1 MSITW
6 PWLALAGLGAYH
18 GLNPAMG
25 WLFAVALGLHRGSRR
40 VVLQNGCTSR
50 LVRRRAAL
58 RPARVP
64 PEPGSLRHVANY
76 GCLLSI
82 RQCTRNFTTATAT
95 RRRGHRSLLASRS
108 STSRIT
114 GRCEERFLVPASDL
128 ASLATFTA
136 LFAHLAGERQL
147 KIAAKGGA
155 PNNRTVEREL
165 EISRGG
171 SKGFCRAKWIA
182 SAILVK
188 ILIPQM
194 DQNGGW

>member
-1 MSITW
+1 M
-6 PWLALAGLGAYH
+6 WLIM
-18 GLNPAMG
+18 P
-25 WLFAVALGLHRGSRR
+25 
-40 VVLQNGCTSR
+40 VVSY
-50 LVRRRAAL
+50 LV
-58 RPARVP
+58 
-64 PEPGSLRHVANY
+64 
-76 GCLLSI
+76 